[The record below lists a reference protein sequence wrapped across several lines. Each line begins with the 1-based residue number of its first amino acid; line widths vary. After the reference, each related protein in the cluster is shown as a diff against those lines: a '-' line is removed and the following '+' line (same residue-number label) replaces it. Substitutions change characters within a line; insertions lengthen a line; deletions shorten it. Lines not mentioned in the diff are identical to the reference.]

1 MLALTVCV
9 RLSLS
14 GLWHKT
20 PKLANLREFNKE
32 ILSNVLLEYSVGKW
46 PEWCIF
52 PGLVTT
58 ESQY

>member
-20 PKLANLREFNKE
+20 PKLDNSREFNKE
-32 ILSNVLLEYSVGKW
+32 ILSNVILEYSVGKW
-46 PEWCIF
+46 PEWCISLV
-52 PGLVTT
+52 LVTV